1 MSIFILSIFRSKL
14 KTILSV
20 LLFTVIFVV
29 LLFTINTYCINLE
42 KIKEIEAEVYTVIY
56 VDVEDGEILEKI
68 GTLNY
73 IDHIDDREIITS
85 VHSLT
90 IQAISEDKVDEI
102 VIKLKNMGLEPTTH
116 EIAPSELT
124 LYRDADNFQRLLIGI
139 VILSIVILLV
149 IELKLQVSWEC
160 KNILFL
166 KILGYS
172 NFMIAL
178 IVLAR
183 IYIPVLISILLS
195 ITTFTMVILID
206 IGSLRM
212 FLYITPLIFGSIMFV
227 FLFLMLL
234 SKVKKL
240 KLTTSGL

>member
-1 MSIFILSIFRSKL
+1 MHMFILSIFRSKL

-29 LLFTINTYCINLE
+29 LLFAINTYRINLE
-42 KIKEIEAEVYTVIY
+42 KIRKIEAEVYTVIY
-56 VDVEDGEILEKI
+56 VDVEDSSLLEKI
-68 GTLNY
+68 GELDY

-90 IQAISEDKVDEI
+90 IRAISEDKVDEI

-116 EIAPSELT
+116 EIAPAELT
-124 LYRDADNFQRLLIGI
+124 LYRDADSFQRLFISI
-139 VILSIVILLV
+139 IILSIIVLLV

-166 KILGYS
+166 KVLGYS
-172 NFMIAL
+172 DLMITL

-195 ITTFTMVILID
+195 IAIFTIVILI
-206 IGSLRM
+206 GNNSLEM
-212 FLYITPLIFGSIMFV
+212 FLYTIPLVFGLAMLVI
-227 FLFLMLL
+227 LFPMLL
-234 SKVKKL
+234 SKVKKM
-240 KLTTSGL
+240 KLTNSKL

>member
-1 MSIFILSIFRSKL
+1 MHMFILSIFRSKL

-29 LLFTINTYCINLE
+29 LLFAINTYRINLE
-42 KIKEIEAEVYTVIY
+42 KIRKIEAEVYTVIY
-56 VDVEDGEILEKI
+56 VDVEDSSLLEKI
-68 GTLNY
+68 GELDY

-90 IQAISEDKVDEI
+90 IRAISEDKVDEI

-124 LYRDADNFQRLLIGI
+124 LYRDADSFQRLFISI
-139 VILSIVILLV
+139 IILSIIVLLV

-166 KILGYS
+166 KVLGYS
-172 NFMIAL
+172 DLMITL

-195 ITTFTMVILID
+195 IAIFTIVILI
-206 IGSLRM
+206 GNNSLEM
-212 FLYITPLIFGSIMFV
+212 FLYTIPLVFGLAMLVI
-227 FLFLMLL
+227 LFPMLL
-234 SKVKKL
+234 SKVKKM
-240 KLTTSGL
+240 KLTNSKL